1 MMRNILFC
9 GTPEFAT
16 SSLQTIFNYQK
27 KLNYKLCGVVT
38 IPDKPIG
45 RGQKKQKCAIK
56 KLAEKLQL
64 ETYSPTDIRNIDFI
78 KKIQSLKLDLIIVV
92 AFKKL
97 PSIFFKI
104 PKIGT
109 INLHASLLPQ
119 YRGAAPIN
127 WVLINNEK
135 ETGLTTFF
143 INKNI
148 DTGDII
154 LQSNVNI
161 ASEWHVDDL
170 HDFLMIE
177 SEKIII
183 KTIQKVF
190 LEDFQVISQ
199 KKTNNKNL
207 KLAPKLKKENYLIN
221 NCFWETKK
229 LQKIYNF
236 IRGMSPPGIKT
247 QLFIQHNEIKITK
260 NVIITRVGNYSKT
273 IEEAR
278 KKTQIIIKNNNII
291 ISNNKESFH
300 VKKLKTENGKELTAK
315 DFLNGFVNQKGQ
327 KLTFF

>member
-1 MMRNILFC
+1 
-9 GTPEFAT
+9 
-16 SSLQTIFNYQK
+16 
-27 KLNYKLCGVVT
+27 
-38 IPDKPIG
+38 
-45 RGQKKQKCAIK
+45 
-56 KLAEKLQL
+56 
-64 ETYSPTDIRNIDFI
+64 
-78 KKIQSLKLDLIIVV
+78 
-92 AFKKL
+92 
-97 PSIFFKI
+97 
-104 PKIGT
+104 
-109 INLHASLLPQ
+109 
-119 YRGAAPIN
+119 
-127 WVLINNEK
+127 
-135 ETGLTTFF
+135 TFF

>member
-1 MMRNILFC
+1 
-9 GTPEFAT
+9 
-16 SSLQTIFNYQK
+16 QK

-221 NCFWETKK
+221 N
-229 LQKIYNF
+229 
-236 IRGMSPPGIKT
+236 
-247 QLFIQHNEIKITK
+247 
-260 NVIITRVGNYSKT
+260 
-273 IEEAR
+273 
-278 KKTQIIIKNNNII
+278 
-291 ISNNKESFH
+291 
-300 VKKLKTENGKELTAK
+300 
-315 DFLNGFVNQKGQ
+315 
-327 KLTFF
+327 